1 MSLRRPLLALFALL
15 PLFGGLVV
23 VAPAVAEEDGFVSLF
38 DGKTLKGWTG
48 ATQGYSVENG
58 AIVCQPKGGGN
69 LFTEGE
75 FQDFVLR
82 LEIKIPAGGNNGIG
96 LRTPNAPGDMAYIAM
111 ESQVLDDASDK
122 YKNIKPWQHHGSIYG
137 VVPAKPGSLKPAGEW
152 NEEEITLKGRH
163 VRIVVNGQTIVDADL
178 DEASKDG
185 TVDGKKHPGLT
196 NVKGHIGFLGHGSPV
211 EFRNIRIKELK

>member
-1 MSLRRPLLALFALL
+1 MPSRRSFVALLALL
-15 PLFGGLVV
+15 PLVGGLFVTS
-23 VAPAVAEEDGFVSLF
+23 PAAAEEGFTPIF
-38 DGKTLKGWTG
+38 DGQTLNGWIG
-48 ATQGYSVENG
+48 ATKGYRVENG
-58 AIVCQPKGGGN
+58 AIICDPKLGGGN
-69 LFTEGE
+69 LFTENE
-75 FQDFVLR
+75 YQDFVLR
-82 LEIKIPAGGNNGIG
+82 LEIKIPEGGNNGIG
-96 LRTPNAPGDMAYIAM
+96 LRTPNAPGDMAYMAM

-137 VVPAKPGSLKPAGEW
+137 VVPSKPGALKPAGEW
-152 NEEEITLKGRH
+152 NEQEITLQGRK
-163 VRIVVNGQTIVDADL
+163 VKIVLNGVTIVDADL